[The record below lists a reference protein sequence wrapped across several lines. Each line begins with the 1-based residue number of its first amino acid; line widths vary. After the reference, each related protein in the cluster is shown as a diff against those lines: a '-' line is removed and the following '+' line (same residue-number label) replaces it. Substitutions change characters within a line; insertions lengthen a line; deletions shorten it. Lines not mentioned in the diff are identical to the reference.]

1 MSFPLVREESKQRMN
16 ELVETLNSTIE
27 FDSSIDFT
35 AELNDE
41 YGYYDE
47 WDWNFNK
54 CCVCKK
60 IWYMERAT
68 CNGTTSEAVK
78 LHNGLRCPHCHR
90 GYCSFD
96 HMKPKILI
104 PNEDKINDLTGIRSC
119 VIYKMCAHYL
129 KHMTMSNEDDSFV
142 TGDSGYGTMFI
153 NGNVSESVDGI
164 KLKCL
169 RYVLM
174 NQNVN
179 YSDKKHYLKEDV
191 IEFVSKHFNDCE
203 EYIKQIVY
211 YNEYSSTDAIM
222 IISTFVGCQH
232 CLNQD
237 N

>member
-16 ELVETLNSTIE
+16 ELVETLNSVVKL
-27 FDSSIDFT
+27 DSSIDFT

-129 KHMTMSNEDDSFV
+129 KHMTMHNEDDSFFSC
-142 TGDSGYGTMFI
+142 DSGYDTMFI
-153 NGNVSESVDGI
+153 NGNMSKSVDGI
-164 KLKCL
+164 KLKDL

-174 NQNVN
+174 NKNVN
-179 YSDKKHYLKEDV
+179 YNDEEHYLKEDV
-191 IEFVSKHFNDCE
+191 ITFVSKHFNDCE
-203 EYIKQIVY
+203 EYMKRIANY
-211 YNEYSSTDAIM
+211 HGYSSTDAIM
-222 IISTFVGCQH
+222 MISTFVGCQH
-232 CLNQD
+232 CLYKQ
-237 N
+237 